1 MSKVTKERKKVAQL
15 VDIEKTIQEL
25 WESHK
30 AFESDARDDG
40 KPKYLVTFPFPYMN
54 GRLHLGHT
62 FSASK
67 CEFAAG
73 FHRLQ
78 GKQVLFPFGFHCTG
92 MPIKAGADKLKREIA
107 DFGFPPVF
115 PEDVEEEPKEEVSS
129 LDELMKDKSK
139 GKKTKLVAKTG
150 SAKYQWQIMRSL
162 GMSDEEIRDFAD
174 PTFWLYYF
182 PPHCISDLKKMGLKA
197 DWRRSFITTDINPYF
212 DSFVRWQFNHLRAED
227 KIGFGKRYTIF
238 SPKDGQP
245 CMDHDRSSGEG
256 VGPQEYTLIKLKV
269 LDPKPA
275 AIAHIKQDVFLV
287 AATLRPET
295 MYGQTNC
302 YLHPDIQ
309 YSVFYATE
317 QEDKVFV
324 ATARS
329 ARNMSYQGLTKENGK
344 VRYVE
349 GLEKIS
355 GKDLIGAALSAPL
368 SHYERVYAL
377 PMLTIKDDKGTGV
390 VTSVPSDSP
399 DDFAALSDLKK
410 KKPLREK
417 YGLTDD
423 MVLPFEPVPII
434 EIEGLGKLAAVE
446 MCSRLKI
453 ESQNE
458 KDKLEEAKKEV
469 YLKGF
474 YDGVMQV
481 GKYAGKKTADVKK
494 VIQEDLF
501 VEGLAAKYVEPEKK
515 VMSRSGDEC
524 VVALCDQWY
533 LKYGDADWKTEAM
546 KVLEGVETFN
556 DESAPSAQ
564 WKWLLPADDPK
575 ISADG
580 LSTEK
585 SF

>member
-1 MSKVTKERKKVAQL
+1 M
-15 VDIEKTIQEL
+15 
-25 WESHK
+25 
-30 AFESDARDDG
+30 
-40 KPKYLVTFPFPYMN
+40 
-54 GRLHLGHT
+54 
-62 FSASK
+62 
-67 CEFAAG
+67 
-73 FHRLQ
+73 
-78 GKQVLFPFGFHCTG
+78 
-92 MPIKAGADKLKREIA
+92 
-107 DFGFPPVF
+107 
-115 PEDVEEEPKEEVSS
+115 
-129 LDELMKDKSK
+129 
-139 GKKTKLVAKTG
+139 
-150 SAKYQWQIMRSL
+150 
-162 GMSDEEIRDFAD
+162 
-174 PTFWLYYF
+174 
-182 PPHCISDLKKMGLKA
+182 
-197 DWRRSFITTDINPYF
+197 NPYY
-212 DSFVRWQFNHLRAED
+212 DSFVRWQFNQLRAAK
-227 KIGFGKRYTIF
+227 KIDFGKRYSIY

-245 CMDHDRSSGEG
+245 CMDHDRASGEG

-269 LDPKPA
+269 LDPKPV

-309 YSVFYATE
+309 YSMFYATE
-317 QEDKVFV
+317 KEDQVFV

-329 ARNMSYQGLTKENGK
+329 ARIMSYQGLTKENGK

-349 GLEKIS
+349 GLEKIAGS
-355 GKDLIGAALSAPL
+355 KLLGAALAAPL
-368 SHYERVYAL
+368 AKYERVYAL

-417 YGLTDD
+417 YGLTDE

-434 EIEGLGKLAAVE
+434 EIEGLGSLAAVE

-474 YDGVMQV
+474 YDGVMLV
-481 GKYAGKKTADVKK
+481 GKYAGRKTADVKK
-494 VIQEDLF
+494 VIQEDLMAD
-501 VEGLAAKYVEPEKK
+501 GLATKYNEPEKK

-533 LKYGDADWKTEAM
+533 LNYGDAEWKTECK
-546 KVLEGVETFN
+546 KVLEQTETFN
-556 DESAPSAQ
+556 DEVR
-564 WKWLLPADDPK
+564 L
-575 ISADG
+575 
-580 LSTEK
+580 
-585 SF
+585 